1 MLGRVLIVEPVD
13 RVLDEILARHGI
25 IAERRVGL
33 TRSEL
38 FSVVARYDAIV
49 VRSHTLVDSA
59 LLEAGARGRL
69 KVVARAGTGID
80 NIDVEAAS
88 RLGIR
93 VVNVPGASTQS
104 VAELTIAL
112 MIMAARRALEANLRL
127 RRGEWYRPLGVE
139 LYGKRLL
146 IVGFGRIGRRV
157 AEIAKAIGM
166 RVSAYDIA
174 DVREEARARGVELV
188 ASLEEGLR
196 EADVVSLHVPL
207 TPQTYHMINRDTLRE
222 FKRGSILVNTARGKV
237 VDTDAVLEALE
248 TGILSAVALDVH
260 ENEPPT
266 ERELRLIRHPRV
278 VATPHIGAS
287 TLEAQRRI
295 AELVAMGIIRELEA
309 ARRGGVGGG

>member
-1 MLGRVLIVEPVD
+1 MHGRVLIVEPVD
-13 RVLDEILARHGI
+13 SKLDEILARHGI
-25 IAERRVGL
+25 RAERRIGL
-33 TRSEL
+33 TRAELLSSVSE
-38 FSVVARYDAIV
+38 YDAIV
-49 VRSHTLVDSA
+49 VRSHTLVDAA

-80 NIDVEAAS
+80 NIDVEAAA

-93 VVNVPGASTQS
+93 IVNVPGASTQS

-139 LYGKRLL
+139 LHGKRLL

-157 AEIAKAIGM
+157 AEIARAIGM

-174 DVREEARARGVELV
+174 DVREEAAARGVDLV
-188 ASLEEGLR
+188 ESIEAGLR

-207 TPQTYHMINRDTLRE
+207 TPQTYHMINRTTLQK

-237 VDTDAVLEALE
+237 MDTNAVLEALDN
-248 TGILSAVALDVH
+248 GILSAVAIDVH

-295 AELVAMGIIRELEA
+295 AELVAAGIIRALDTM
-309 ARRGGVGGG
+309 RG

>member
-1 MLGRVLIVEPVD
+1 MHGRVLIVEPVD
-13 RVLDEILARHGI
+13 SKLDEILARHGI
-25 IAERRVGL
+25 RAERRIGL
-33 TRSEL
+33 TRAELLSSVSE
-38 FSVVARYDAIV
+38 YDAIV
-49 VRSHTLVDSA
+49 VRSHTLVDAA

-80 NIDVEAAS
+80 NIDVEAAA

-93 VVNVPGASTQS
+93 IVNVPGASTQS

-139 LYGKRLL
+139 LHGKRLL

-157 AEIAKAIGM
+157 AEIARAIGM

-174 DVREEARARGVELV
+174 DVREEAAARGVDLV
-188 ASLEEGLR
+188 ESIEAGLR

-207 TPQTYHMINRDTLRE
+207 TPQTYHMINRTTLQK

-237 VDTDAVLEALE
+237 MDTNAVLEALDN
-248 TGILSAVALDVH
+248 GILSAVAIDVH

-295 AELVAMGIIRELEA
+295 AELVAAGIIRALGTM
-309 ARRGGVGGG
+309 RG

>member
-1 MLGRVLIVEPVD
+1 MHGRVLIVEPVD
-13 RVLDEILARHGI
+13 SKLDEILARHGI
-25 IAERRVGL
+25 RAERRIGL
-33 TRSEL
+33 TRAELLSSVSE
-38 FSVVARYDAIV
+38 YDAIV
-49 VRSHTLVDSA
+49 VRSHTLVDAA

-69 KVVARAGTGID
+69 KVAARAGTGID
-80 NIDVEAAS
+80 NIDVEAAA

-93 VVNVPGASTQS
+93 IVNVPGASTQS

-139 LYGKRLL
+139 LHGKRLL

-157 AEIAKAIGM
+157 AEIARAIGM

-174 DVREEARARGVELV
+174 DVREEAAARGVDLV
-188 ASLEEGLR
+188 ESIEAGLR

-207 TPQTYHMINRDTLRE
+207 TPQTYHMINRTTLQK

-237 VDTDAVLEALE
+237 MDTNAVLEALDN
-248 TGILSAVALDVH
+248 GILSAVAIDVH

-295 AELVAMGIIRELEA
+295 AELVAAGIIRALGTM
-309 ARRGGVGGG
+309 RG

>member
-1 MLGRVLIVEPVD
+1 MPGKVLVVEPVD
-13 RVLDEILARHGI
+13 SVLDDILARHGI
-25 IAERRVGL
+25 LAERRMGL
-33 TRSEL
+33 AREEL
-38 FSVVARYDAIV
+38 LNAVAGYDAIV
-49 VRSHTLVDSA
+49 VRSHTRVDAA

-69 KVVARAGTGID
+69 RVVARAGTGVD

-104 VAELTIAL
+104 VAELTVAL
-112 MIMAARRALEANLRL
+112 MIMAARRALEANLML
-127 RRGEWYRPLGVE
+127 RRGEWCRPLGVE

-157 AEIAKAIGM
+157 AEIAKAVGM
-166 RVSAYDIA
+166 KVSAYDIA
-174 DVREEARARGVELV
+174 DVEEEARARGVELV
-188 ASLEEGLR
+188 ASLRDGLR

-207 TPQTYHMINRDTLRE
+207 TPQTYHMINRNTLQE

-237 VDTDAVLEALE
+237 IDTDAVLEALDG
-248 TGILSAVALDVH
+248 GILSAAALDVH
-260 ENEPPT
+260 ESEPPT

-295 AELVAMGIIRELEA
+295 AELVAAGIIRELGA
-309 ARRGGVGGG
+309 AGRGGVGSG